1 MLNFHHVEGFP
12 RSHHRLLLLK
22 LPIFLAFLD
31 LDLLGGEF
39 LDLDLLGGEFL
50 DLDLLGGD
58 ATLDVLAL
66 FSLG

>member
-1 MLNFHHVEGFP
+1 MWRVFP
-12 RSHHRLLLLK
+12 SCITDNLFCYYK

-58 ATLDVLAL
+58 ATLDVLVL